1 MLHITLEA
9 MENDDATP
17 PRLVRREIDL
27 LAGRNIVLT
36 VHNGRVDALDR
47 FREGID
53 GETLLGVLT
62 AGDLVSA
69 LVDEVLVGYFLLVER
84 IEREIDEL
92 DQRAL
97 HGRHGDDVLA
107 AIVALRRRI
116 GLVRRTLAPHR
127 DAFSTL
133 ALPRIGIEETIGK
146 PWPGLVDRLES
157 AMAAVEA
164 LRDGLLGTFD
174 IHMGR
179 VSQRAND
186 VMRILTLLSAV
197 LLPAV
202 VLAGIMGM
210 NFKLE
215 FFDQTSNFW
224 IVLGT
229 MLVFA
234 VTILGVAK
242 LRRWL

>member
-1 MLHITLEA
+1 
-9 MENDDATP
+9 
-17 PRLVRREIDL
+17 
-27 LAGRNIVLT
+27 
-36 VHNGRVDALDR
+36 
-47 FREGID
+47 
-53 GETLLGVLT
+53 
-62 AGDLVSA
+62 
-69 LVDEVLVGYFLLVER
+69 
-84 IEREIDEL
+84 
-92 DQRAL
+92 
-97 HGRHGDDVLA
+97 
-107 AIVALRRRI
+107 
-116 GLVRRTLAPHR
+116 
-127 DAFSTL
+127 
-133 ALPRIGIEETIGK
+133 
-146 PWPGLVDRLES
+146 
-157 AMAAVEA
+157 MAAVEA

-224 IVLGT
+224 LVLAT
-229 MLVFA
+229 MLVFGI
-234 VTILGVAK
+234 TIVGVGK